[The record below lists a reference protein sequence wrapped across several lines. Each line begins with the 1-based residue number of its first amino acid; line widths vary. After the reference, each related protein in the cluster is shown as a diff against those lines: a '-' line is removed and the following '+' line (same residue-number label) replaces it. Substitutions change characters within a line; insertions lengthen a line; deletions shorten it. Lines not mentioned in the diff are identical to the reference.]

1 MAQIIFSEFIKKLI
15 NTFFENIYRTNNI
28 SKIHFMSSDIYFAKL
43 KRVQL
48 NMGYVTTSEPNS
60 RKSELNLIFKI
71 F

>member
-1 MAQIIFSEFIKKLI
+1 
-15 NTFFENIYRTNNI
+15 
-28 SKIHFMSSDIYFAKL
+28 MSSDIYFAKL

-48 NMGYVTTSEPNS
+48 NMEYVTISEPNS